1 MHEIEIAAQ
10 RPFVLQVVDDKPQI
24 GRDPVRLYRGEV
36 GADDDGAGEPIRD
49 CFGCQTGTSDRELF
63 GRSRSSDLPSIAQ
76 LPVPVPRSAIFCGL
90 SPTGEKNSTPLHT
103 ADRPES
109 G

>member
-24 GRDPVRLYRGEV
+24 GRDPVRLYRGEI

-49 CFGCQTGTSDRELF
+49 
-63 GRSRSSDLPSIAQ
+63 
-76 LPVPVPRSAIFCGL
+76 
-90 SPTGEKNSTPLHT
+90 
-103 ADRPES
+103 
-109 G
+109 